1 MKLNTDKLVKLT
13 VMGEISHPTLRKTG
27 YVTTADGKVEA
38 YPSVGGITTNRRIG
52 DSAIDLMADHV
63 EPGVS
68 IRNSGPSVGDY
79 SPNGGLNV
87 LSCIGNRAIVTSGDS
102 KGAEGFVTGKHGGVD
117 HVMIDFGTD
126 VLLKLQIGDKI
137 HIQSFGTGLRLLD
150 HYPEILV
157 MNIDPD
163 LLRVMNITEK
173 AKTLAVGVTHIIPAK
188 LMGSGLGSASVYSGD
203 YDIQMFDPKTV
214 RRNRLSSLR
223 FGDVV
228 AIIDSDAS
236 FGWIYRE
243 GAITIGIIVH
253 SNSVISGHGPGV
265 TTIMTSGAGKI
276 RPVID
281 KKANLKNYL
290 RSSLLKSKD

>member
-1 MKLNTDKLVKLT
+1 MRLNTKKLVKLT

-27 YVTTADGKVEA
+27 YVSTAEGKVEV
-38 YPSVGGITTNRRIG
+38 YPSVGGITTNCRIG

-68 IRNSGPSVGDY
+68 IRNPGPSVGEY

-87 LSCIGNRAIVTSGDS
+87 LACIGNKAIVTSGEA

-150 HYPEILV
+150 YYPEILV

-163 LLRVMNITEK
+163 LLQKINISEK
-173 AKTLAVGVTHIIPAK
+173 PKTLTIGVSHMVPAK
-188 LMGSGLGSASVYSGD
+188 LMGSGLGSASAYSGD
-203 YDIQMFDPKTV
+203 YDIQMFDSKTV
-214 RRNRLSSLR
+214 RKYQLNNLR
-223 FGDVV
+223 FGDIV
-228 AIIDSDAS
+228 AIMDSDAS
-236 FGWIYRE
+236 YGWIYRE
-243 GAITIGIIVH
+243 GAVTIGIVAH

-265 TTIMTSGAGKI
+265 TTIMTSGSGRIK
-276 RPVID
+276 PVID
-281 KKANLKNYL
+281 KKANLKDYL
-290 RSSLLKSKD
+290 K

>member
-1 MKLNTDKLVKLT
+1 MRLNTRKLVRLT

-27 YVTTADGKVEA
+27 YVTTAQGKVEV
-38 YPSVGGITTNRRIG
+38 YPSVGGITTNCRIG

-63 EPGVS
+63 EPGAS
-68 IRNSGPSVGDY
+68 IRNTGPSVGEY
-79 SPNGGLNV
+79 SPNGALNV
-87 LSCIGNRAIVTSGDS
+87 LACIGNKAIVTSGEA

-126 VLLKLQIGDKI
+126 VLLNLQIGDRI
-137 HIQSFGTGLRLLD
+137 HIRSFGTGLRLQD
-150 HYPEILV
+150 YYPEILV

-163 LLRVMNITEK
+163 LLQKMNISEK
-173 AKTLAVGVTHIIPAK
+173 PKALTTGVSHIIPAK

-203 YDIQMFDPKTV
+203 YDIQMFDSKTV
-214 RRNRLSSLR
+214 RKYDLNSLR

-228 AIIDSDAS
+228 AIMDSDAS
-236 FGWIYRE
+236 YGWIYRE
-243 GAITIGIIVH
+243 GAVTIGIVAH

-265 TTIMTSGAGKI
+265 TTIMTSGSGRIK
-276 RPVID
+276 PVID

-290 RSSLLKSKD
+290 K

>member
-1 MKLNTDKLVKLT
+1 MRLNTNKLVRLT

-27 YVTTADGKVEA
+27 YVTTAEGKVEVF
-38 YPSVGGITTNRRIG
+38 PSVGGVTTNCRIG

-68 IRNSGPSVGDY
+68 IRNSGPSVGEY
-79 SPNGGLNV
+79 SPNGALNV
-87 LSCIGNRAIVTSGDS
+87 LACIGNKAKVTSGEA

-117 HVMIDFGTD
+117 HVMIDFSTE
-126 VLLKLQIGDKI
+126 VLLKLQISDKI
-137 HIQSFGTGLRLLD
+137 HIQSFGTGLRFLD
-150 HYPEILV
+150 YYPEILV
-157 MNIDPD
+157 MNIDPV
-163 LLRVMNITEK
+163 LLQRMDIRENSK
-173 AKTLAVGVTHIIPAK
+173 ALTVGVTHVIPAK

-214 RRNRLSSLR
+214 RKYKLHTLR
-223 FGDVV
+223 FGDLV

-236 FGWIYRE
+236 YGWIYRE
-243 GAITIGIIVH
+243 GAVTIGIIAH

-265 TTIMTSGAGKI
+265 TTIMTSGKGRIK
-276 RPVID
+276 PVID

-290 RSSLLKSKD
+290 K